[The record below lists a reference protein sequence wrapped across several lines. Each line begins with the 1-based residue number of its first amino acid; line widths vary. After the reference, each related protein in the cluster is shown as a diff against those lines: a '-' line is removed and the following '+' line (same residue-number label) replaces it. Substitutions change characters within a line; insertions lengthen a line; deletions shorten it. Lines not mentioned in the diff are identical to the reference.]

1 MSIRIERLE
10 ERRMLTLIHAW
21 TFNDGTANDSVGGA
35 HGALRN
41 AATIVDGWLTL
52 QNGGSIT
59 NVGSSA
65 ATAQH
70 VELPAGVL
78 PTSGSATIH
87 VWYTSSSSIQNDTR
101 LFDFGS
107 RVGASADSS
116 LYLTPR
122 SSAGTAVAGLKPAG
136 GTERSATL
144 TGGTNSGF
152 ARMASI
158 VINNASNQLLLY
170 VDGSQVAGNSLNGLG
185 LNNIAATLAYVGR
198 SITDAQP
205 AFTGSVDEI
214 RIYSSALDAT
224 TIGQH
229 AAQGA
234 TRATPKVPSRQAELL
249 DRGLIARRVGSTT
262 AYLSWRLLASD
273 PTDIAFNVYRQI
285 GTSAPIKLNATPIT
299 RTTDF
304 NITGSSFT
312 SDLTFFV
319 RPVIGG
325 VEGQNSAASVIPAN
339 AVVSFGNEVLLQ
351 KPPGGTVPDHANP
364 GQTLS
369 FDYSANDLS
378 VGDVDGDGVY
388 EIFVKWEP
396 SNAKDNSQSG
406 YTGNVLMDAY
416 RLDGTRLWR
425 IDLGRNIRAGAHYTQ
440 FMVYDFDG
448 DGRAE
453 MALKT
458 APGTLDGQGNT
469 VLLGSDGV
477 NDDYRNS
484 SGYIITGP
492 EYLTVFNGLTGAAM
506 ATVPFE
512 PARGSASQWGDS
524 YGNRVDRFTGAVAY
538 LDGERPSLIMGR
550 GYYGPQSSSGQ
561 ARNEIAA
568 YDWRNGQLTLRWHFR
583 AGQNINSN
591 INSNYI
597 GQGPHGMSIA
607 DVDGDG
613 RDEVVYGASVINDNG
628 FGLHSTGLGHGD
640 AFHVSDLDPTR
651 PGIEIFMVHESAS
664 SYGNNGGSFRNGRT
678 GEIIFGIPGNGADVG
693 RGNSFDIDPRHL
705 GHESW
710 TSADGNIYNAK
721 GQIVQA
727 KPSNIFQNFGI
738 WWDADPLR
746 ELLEGATISDWLI
759 NATTGVGGRI
769 NFDLDPATSG
779 TQGGFPNSSGN
790 NGTKNTPGLTLDL
803 WGDWREE
810 VIHRSSDSTR
820 LRIFTTPIP
829 ATTRMPT
836 LMHDMTYRVAVAW
849 QNGAYNQRPH
859 TGFFLGD
866 GMRSV
871 ERTPLYFPQTDTRV
885 EDRHQAESAQLVN
898 TTVASNHTGFS
909 GSGFVDFA
917 TTGASVTWT
926 NVEGGDG
933 GLATLRFRY
942 ALSNTARTG
951 RLIVNGEAQDITFD
965 RTTAWNTWFLNSVS
979 ANLLPGAT
987 NTIRLESTGQD
998 LGNVDEMQ
1006 VMRQRDSVAPLATS
1020 TVYENENLP
1029 QRLVLDFSERVSD
1042 GFSPANLTLTRLGVG
1057 TFTPTGLAW
1066 VNDGTRL
1073 IVNLPTLPDGD
1084 YRLNIPAS
1092 ALRDASGNT
1101 LGSAISLSFH
1111 QLAGDAN
1118 NDRRVDFSDLL
1129 ILARNYGA
1137 ASGQTLSTGNVDYS
1151 SDGAVNFSD
1160 LLILARQYGLSLP
1173 APRPAGLPQQP
1184 GAAFARGTSLID
1196 TQASNTSTNRS
1207 STTRANA
1214 RVVDDVVA

>member
-10 ERRMLTLIHAW
+10 ERRMLTLVHAW

-35 HGALRN
+35 HGVLRN
-41 AATIVDGWLTL
+41 AATIVNGWLTL
-52 QNGGSIT
+52 QNGGSVT

-70 VELPAGVL
+70 LELPAGVL
-78 PTSGSATIH
+78 PSTGSATIH
-87 VWYTSSSSIQNDTR
+87 VWYTTSSSVQTETR

-107 RVGASADSS
+107 RVAGAADTS

-122 SSAGTAVAGLKPAG
+122 SSAGTAIAGLKPSG

-144 TGGTNSGF
+144 SGGTNSGF
-152 ARMASI
+152 ARMASV
-158 VINNASNQLLLY
+158 VINPASNQLQLY
-170 VDGSQVAGNSLNGLG
+170 VDGSLVGSNTLNGFG
-185 LNNIAATLAYVGR
+185 LNNIGSALAYIGR

-205 AFTGSVDEI
+205 AFTGSVDEV
-214 RIYSSALDAT
+214 RIYSTALDAT
-224 TIGQH
+224 TISQH

-234 TRATPKVPSRQAELL
+234 TRATPTMPARQAELL

-273 PTDIAFNVYRQI
+273 PSGIAFNVYRQS
-285 GTSAPIKLNATPIT
+285 GSGALTKLNSTPIT

-304 NITGSSFT
+304 NITGSTFT

-319 RPVIGG
+319 RPVVNG
-325 VEGQNSAASVIPAN
+325 VEGQDSAPSVIRAN
-339 AVVSFGNEVLLQ
+339 APVSFGTELLLQ
-351 KPPGGTVPDHANP
+351 KPAGGTVPDHANP

-425 IDLGRNIRAGAHYTQ
+425 VDLGRNIRAGAHYTQ

-453 MALKT
+453 MAVKT
-458 APGTLDGQGNT
+458 APGTIDGQGNA
-469 VLLGSDGV
+469 VLMGSDAV
-477 NDDYRNS
+477 TDDYRNS

-492 EYLTVFNGLTGAAM
+492 EYLTMFNGLTGAAM

-512 PARGSASQWGDS
+512 PARGTASQWGDS

-538 LDGERPSLIMGR
+538 LDGERPSLVMGR

-568 YDWRNGQLTLRWHFR
+568 YDWRNGQLTLRWHFK
-583 AGQNINSN
+583 AGRNINNN
-591 INSNYI
+591 INLDYI

-613 RDEVVYGASVINDNG
+613 RDEVVYGSSVINDNG

-651 PGIEIFMVHESAS
+651 PGIEIFMVHEDPG
-664 SYGNNGGSFRNGRT
+664 SYGANGGSFRDGRT
-678 GEIIFGIPGNGADVG
+678 GEIIFGIPGNGVDVG

-705 GHESW
+705 GYESW

-721 GQIVQA
+721 GQVVQG
-727 KPSNIFQNFGI
+727 KPTNMFQNFGI

-746 ELLEGATISDWLI
+746 ELLEGVTISDWLI
-759 NATTGVGGRI
+759 NATSGVGGRS
-769 NFDLDPATSG
+769 NFDHDPATSG
-779 TQGGFPNSSGN
+779 SQSWFPDSSGN
-790 NGTKNTPGLTLDL
+790 NGTKNTPGLTVDL

-810 VIHRSSDSTR
+810 VIYRSGDSTR
-820 LRIFTTPIP
+820 LRIFTSPIP

-836 LMHDMTYRVAVAW
+836 LMHDMTYRAAVAW
-849 QNGAYNQRPH
+849 QNGAYNQPPH

-871 ERTPLYFPQTDTRV
+871 ERVPLYFPQTDTRV
-885 EDRHQAESAQLVN
+885 EDRYQTESAQLVN
-898 TTVASNHTGFS
+898 ATVASNHTGFS
-909 GSGFVDFA
+909 GTGFVDFA

-951 RLIVNGEAQDITFD
+951 RLIVNGEARDITFD

-979 ANLLPGAT
+979 ANLLPGAV

-1006 VMRQRDSVAPLATS
+1006 VMRQRDSIAPVATS
-1020 TVYENENLP
+1020 TVYENQSLP

-1057 TFTPTGLAW
+1057 TFTPSGLAW

-1073 IVNLPTLPDGD
+1073 IVNLPTLPDGN
-1084 YRLNIPAS
+1084 YRLDIPAS
-1092 ALRDASGNT
+1092 ALKDASGN
-1101 LGSAISLSFH
+1101 SLNAAVALNFH
-1111 QLAGDAN
+1111 QLAGDTN
-1118 NDRRVDFSDLL
+1118 NDRTVDFSDLL

-1137 ASGQTLSTGNVDYS
+1137 TSGRNLSTGNVDYS

-1160 LLILARQYGLSLP
+1160 LLILARQYGTSLP
-1173 APRPAGLPQQP
+1173 APRPAGLQTPP
-1184 GAAFARGTSLID
+1184 NAFAGGASVIGS
-1196 TQASNTSTNRS
+1196 QASATSTLRT